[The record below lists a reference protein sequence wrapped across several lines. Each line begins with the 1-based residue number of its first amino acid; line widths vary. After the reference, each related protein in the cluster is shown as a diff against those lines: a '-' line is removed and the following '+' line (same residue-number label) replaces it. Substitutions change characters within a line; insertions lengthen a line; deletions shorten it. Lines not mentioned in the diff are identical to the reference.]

1 MISINTE
8 GKTGKELYPLLT
20 SAIVPRPIAWVSS
33 LGEEGQLNVAPFSYF
48 NLVSTRPPV
57 LMISVGAREGV
68 PKDTAQ
74 NILREK
80 EFVVHIVSKPWLHAM
95 NDTAADVAP
104 NISEV
109 DLANLHTV
117 KSTLLRTP
125 GIEEAHVRLE
135 CVYDQ
140 HVSYPHSTI
149 IFGRIVMMH
158 VAEDVVANGRIDA
171 TTLSPVGRLGGS
183 EYSTLGEIISVARPK
198 GGLR

>member
-8 GKTGKELYPLLT
+8 EKTGKELYPLLT

-57 LMISVGAREGV
+57 VMISVGAREGV

-74 NILREK
+74 NILRVK
-80 EFVVHIVSKPWLHAM
+80 EFVVHIVSHPWLNAM
-95 NDTAADVAP
+95 NETAADVAP

-109 DLANLHTV
+109 DLADLHAV
-117 KSTLLRTP
+117 KSTLLKTQ
-125 GIEEAHVRLE
+125 GIKEAHVRLE

-158 VAEDVVANGRIDA
+158 VAEEVYANGSIDA
-171 TTLSPVGRLGGS
+171 NKLSPIGRLGGS
-183 EYSTLGEIISVARPK
+183 EYTTLGEIISIARPK
-198 GGLR
+198 